1 MPAPKTKKSK
11 SSKANAPA
19 KADDKKEAIKSVVFK
34 GKSPVDDACPIKNKV
49 VVYYRLYYK
58 FISTTGQTEKCASR
72 PRREPNLRPLDAS
85 PMLCQLSY
93 AVGSVEYEIFQN

>member
-49 VVYYRLYYK
+49 VVYYRL
-58 FISTTGQTEKCASR
+58 
-72 PRREPNLRPLDAS
+72 
-85 PMLCQLSY
+85 
-93 AVGSVEYEIFQN
+93 